1 MVLTEYFV
9 FMLALKLLKK
19 SKNSVKYYYRFLS
32 EYVMMNRK
40 NFWEETEVTKWK
52 ILQVFPVEVMEISRQ
67 MEAKNL
73 VWPGS
78 GEVWIPVL

>member
-1 MVLTEYFV
+1 MIFSLIANFGDHP
-9 FMLALKLLKK
+9 LIKK
-19 SKNSVKYYYRFLS
+19 FEKINNYRFLL
-32 EYVMMNRK
+32 EYVTMNRK

-52 ILQVFPVEVMEISRQ
+52 ILQVFPAEVVEISRQ

-78 GEVWIPVL
+78 GEVWIPIL

>member
-1 MVLTEYFV
+1 MVLTEYFHDGMV
-9 FMLALKLLKK
+9 LKLLKK
-19 SKNSVKYYYRFLS
+19 IEKINKYYYRFLS

-52 ILQVFPVEVMEISRQ
+52 ILQVFPAEVVEISRQ

-73 VWPGS
+73 VWPRS
-78 GEVWIPVL
+78 GEDWIPI

>member
-1 MVLTEYFV
+1 MYVG
-9 FMLALKLLKK
+9 KK
-19 SKNSVKYYYRFLS
+19 IEPVEIKKINNYRFLS
-32 EYVMMNRK
+32 EYVTMNRK

-52 ILQVFPVEVMEISRQ
+52 ILQVFPAEVVEISRQ

-78 GEVWIPVL
+78 GEVWIPIL